1 MMSKNQRI
9 CKIVLGGLPSQNLR
23 IFPGSYEK
31 PSVFQRIPGLEKNF
45 RISNS
50 VGYQETHSYVESE
63 GGGLKTLFLSNS
75 DL

>member
-50 VGYQETHSYVESE
+50 VGYQEMHSYVESE
-63 GGGLKTLFLSNS
+63 GGGAENTFSQ
-75 DL
+75 